1 MAVSGNRLEGS
12 RVVGFLLRL
21 VVTIV
26 AVLLAS
32 SLLPPDLFHVGDI
45 QAAVLFA
52 LVLGLLNAVVR
63 PILTVIT
70 LPLTILTLGFFLLV
84 LNALMFWLASAI
96 VPGVQVGGFLAALLA
111 SLIVTVVSAIANRF
125 IP

>member
-1 MAVSGNRLEGS
+1 
-12 RVVGFLLRL
+12 VVGFLLRL
-21 VVTIV
+21 VVTIL

-45 QAAVLFA
+45 QGAVLFA
-52 LVLGLLNAVVR
+52 LVLGLLNAIVR
-63 PILTVIT
+63 PILTIIT
-70 LPLTILTLGFFLLV
+70 LPLTILTLGLFLLV